1 MSPKHESKPNY
12 QSQDIWSRT
21 TSANGYGVDELRS
34 VLQKSI
40 RRGWVED
47 AALAAYELFSSGPET
62 EEILW
67 RRLEIIATE
76 DVGLGLVT
84 APAIIEAL
92 NQQRQRMP
100 DRGDRWIYCAH
111 AVRLL
116 AAAQKDNMSMEL
128 AGWTRE
134 VVARGERKVEVQD
147 FMLDIHTRKGASMG
161 RGKAHW
167 WKEGARLE
175 PAPLATIRSGEIT
188 CASST
193 ARSDTFGDPLLWKC
207 YCCQPPPR
215 DW

>member
-1 MSPKHESKPNY
+1 MSPKGEDQPNY

-21 TSANGYGVDELRS
+21 TTANGYSVDELRS
-34 VLQKSI
+34 VLQKAI
-40 RRGWVED
+40 RRGWVEE
-47 AALAAYELFSSGPET
+47 AALAAYELFSSSPET
-62 EEILW
+62 EEVLW

-92 NQQRQRMP
+92 NRQRLRMN

-116 AAAQKDNMSMEL
+116 ATAQKDNMSMEL

-147 FMLDIHTRKGASMG
+147 FMIDVHTRRGVSMG
-161 RGKAHW
+161 RDKKHW
-167 WKEGARLE
+167 WNEGARLE
-175 PAPLATIRSGEIT
+175 NRMDGYDPKW
-188 CASST
+188 
-193 ARSDTFGDPLLWKC
+193 GDYLRKLDGAK
-207 YCCQPPPR
+207 
-215 DW
+215 

>member
-1 MSPKHESKPNY
+1 MAAKPKGEPNY
-12 QSQDIWSRT
+12 QSQDVWSRT
-21 TSANGYGVDELRS
+21 TSANGHSIDQLRS

-40 RRGWVED
+40 RRGWVEE

-62 EEILW
+62 EEVLW

-76 DVGLGLVT
+76 DVGFGLPT

-92 NQQRQRMP
+92 NQQRQRMT

-116 AAAQKDNMSMEL
+116 ATSPKDNMSMEL
-128 AGWTRE
+128 AGWTRQ

-147 FMLDIHTRKGASMG
+147 FMLDLHTREGASMG

-175 PAPLATIRSGEIT
+175 NRIADYNPKW
-188 CASST
+188 
-193 ARSDTFGDPLLWKC
+193 GDYLRKLDGVK
-207 YCCQPPPR
+207 
-215 DW
+215 